1 VGLVPISSV
10 TRYTLMPA
18 SSGRR
23 TLRLDQVRRICPE
36 NLIPALDRSAHRFD

>member
-1 VGLVPISSV
+1 
-10 TRYTLMPA
+10 MPA

-23 TLRLDQVRRICPE
+23 TLKLEQVRRICPE